1 MKSVLSKF
9 RPWQVAA
16 AVAVIVL
23 AFGIGTHTT
32 EVLQHR
38 SSYVQN
44 TAKQGRP
51 ETIQDASAETVA
63 NYTEV
68 LAWFTGVLALVSA
81 CQIYFLIRSDKR
93 AAEASEQAG
102 KQFAMLA
109 QQVDTMEKQK
119 GILRE
124 QFFAEHRPR
133 LVLKDVYFSSA
144 GDFNEV
150 TFEFANVGGGTA
162 IVTGGFIAFDFISDP
177 RQFKN
182 SDGRSLAPL
191 DKRGF
196 ADGRPWPFA
205 IRLDDKTQRGLR
217 YLITPPTYDVQTSVA
232 VHEDPSA
239 KPIGPFYFFGIVY
252 YTDGRGEEF
261 GVTRASVF
269 RRVWR
274 PDTRSFH
281 RTGDPD
287 HEYAD

>member
-1 MKSVLSKF
+1 MKSALSSF
-9 RPWQVAA
+9 RPWHAA
-16 AVAVIVL
+16 AAIALIIV
-23 AFGIGTHTT
+23 AFGVGTLTSKHSQT
-32 EVLQHR
+32 
-38 SSYVQN
+38 
-44 TAKQGRP
+44 TAKELP
-51 ETIQDASAETVA
+51 KETIQDASAETVA
-63 NYTEV
+63 NYTEK
-68 LAWFTGVLALVSA
+68 LAWFTGVLALVSV

-93 AAEASEQAG
+93 AAESSEQAG
-102 KQFAMLA
+102 KQFAILA
-109 QQVDTMEKQK
+109 QQADTMEKQK

-124 QFFAEHRPR
+124 QFFAEHRPK

-144 GDFNEV
+144 DDFKEV
-150 TFEFANVGGGTA
+150 TFEFANVGGGMA
-162 IVTGGFIAFDFISDP
+162 IVTGGFIAFDFIDDP

-182 SDGRSLAPL
+182 PTGRSLAPL

-205 IRLDDKTQRGLR
+205 VRLNDKTQRSLR
-217 YLITPPTYDVQTSVA
+217 YLITPPTYNVQTA
-232 VHEDPSA
+232 MTVHEDPAA
-239 KPIGPFYFFGIVY
+239 KPRGPFYFFGVVY

-274 PDTRSFH
+274 PDTASFH